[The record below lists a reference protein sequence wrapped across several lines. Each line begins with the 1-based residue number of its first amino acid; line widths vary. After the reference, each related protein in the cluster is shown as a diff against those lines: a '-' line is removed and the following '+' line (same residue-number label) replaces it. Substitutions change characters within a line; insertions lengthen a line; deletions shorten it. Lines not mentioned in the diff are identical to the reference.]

1 MKFYFFCIK
10 ANIIFSNCKYNFKN
24 KYVLILIF
32 LFFCFSAKN
41 NINNNII
48 KGTKISIFLPIYN
61 KEEYI
66 NRSIKSIQKQTL
78 KEIEIIAV
86 NDFSKDGTINKLT
99 NLMKKDARIKIVN
112 NSRNRGLLYSRAMG
126 ILNSSGEYLMNLD
139 PDDEL
144 ASQDSLEYLYNKAK
158 KTNVDILSFFMLQN
172 QQNNKHIIKCH
183 TKHKIEKQPEIF
195 ESIFNNKNILEDYL
209 ITNKLLL
216 INQHNYPILKCLQ

>member
-1 MKFYFFCIK
+1 MEWC
-10 ANIIFSNCKYNFKN
+10 
-24 KYVLILIF
+24 
-32 LFFCFSAKN
+32 
-41 NINNNII
+41 NII